1 MICEPVCFRR
11 SQCYAIGT
19 YLAGPYG
26 GGVRWVRTNPPP
38 SGTCGKQKSEP
49 NHFVAVQELIEGSEL
64 EVSLKRLKFPS
75 VYALYHRTVL
85 HLVMTSLGD
94 CNSSHRFRGQWELFR
109 NVTPFSKPCVRACL
123 VYNIYHSRR
132 VSVKVNI
139 KAKREVVSRCLLLD
153 ISRSRTFL
161 AASID

>member
-1 MICEPVCFRR
+1 MSTHVTSRDLRTRVFPTITMLRYWYILSRPVRRGSSLGSYEP
-11 SQCYAIGT
+11 
-19 YLAGPYG
+19 
-26 GGVRWVRTNPPP
+26 PPP

-94 CNSSHRFRGQWELFR
+94 CDSSHRFRGQWELFR
-109 NVTPFSKPCVRACL
+109 NVTPLFKTLRTGLLSL
-123 VYNIYHSRR
+123 QYISF
-132 VSVKVNI
+132 
-139 KAKREVVSRCLLLD
+139 AKGFCESE
-153 ISRSRTFL
+153 
-161 AASID
+161 

>member
-1 MICEPVCFRR
+1 MVITSSMHPCQRMWLHVICEPVCFRR

-26 GGVRWVRTNPPP
+26 GGVRWVRTNPPPP

-94 CNSSHRFRGQWELFR
+94 CDSSHRFRGQWELFR
-109 NVTPFSKPCVRACL
+109 NVTPLFKTLRTGLLSL
-123 VYNIYHSRR
+123 QYISF
-132 VSVKVNI
+132 
-139 KAKREVVSRCLLLD
+139 AKGFCESE
-153 ISRSRTFL
+153 
-161 AASID
+161 